1 MPRTYADHVVGY
13 AQAGWPCILPVP
25 AASKF
30 PPPTGFTGADGR
42 NTDPLTL
49 VEFATTRPYDSIALR
64 MPEGVIGID
73 VDEYDKVSVDDAG
86 AQHVV
91 PKRGSA
97 TLAAC
102 IEKWGPLPAT
112 WSSTAR
118 GDETGPGVSR
128 IMFFRAPVRRY
139 AAQLGSDV
147 EVIQRH
153 HRYVVV
159 APSPNPHA
167 GGALYR
173 WYRPDGSPAL
183 PDEIPS
189 PAALAELPAAWAVGL
204 SEGASEQGP
213 ASAAPASGHHLLN
226 QLLEDIRIECA
237 EITSVRLT
245 ALDELNSAEAGSRH
259 DTLSKRIY
267 QLVQLAASGH
277 SGSSYAIEALR
288 IAWSSATA
296 GEAREREFHDM
307 LTTAARKAVTLV
319 GENQVPRDPCI
330 FAEGFEVPGAA
341 PAAQDGQ
348 PIEAIEPARWFFPR
362 EIIGTHAFDPAANL
376 DQPLAQAVLERT
388 YPLLRFAYDT
398 RGWLL
403 RVPDRW
409 ELHGDLTNR
418 AATLVA
424 GLLPIGDPTSEKGSD
439 EEERSKRRARFN
451 TNAGRSAIAKTA
463 AALVEGGMHPCSVR
477 LADLDAE
484 PTMLWAGGLP
494 WDLTSCRLDAPME
507 TWLARVDPATPHL
520 QTAAMQPELR
530 PTPLWDAFLAAVWP
544 DPEIRAW
551 ALRVL
556 SVTLTGYADKALP
569 ILVGDRDRGKTQVV
583 TLLMSV
589 LGSYA
594 HAADPRLLGAEG
606 AKAHQAIVF
615 ALKGRRLSFIDEG
628 PREGKFAA
636 ERLKQLTGGGELTA
650 NQMNQNPITFR
661 PTHTLVLTTN
671 DEPVLTD
678 AAVRSR
684 VRLIPCEGD
693 PAQVIAARAAI
704 GHTSSP
710 AWRAEAPGVLAKMM
724 TEAGAWLAAP
734 QTASTEAAPERIRY
748 LAEHLSAEQDP
759 VRTWLEEETEPFE
772 AGTPSRELYGNFVA
786 GCVQANMRRDTIPT
800 ETAWGKTLTRLGF
813 PSVRTNRSKRRQLR
827 IRQGGLWIDGGAGLT
842 PESAGLVPGPH
853 TNPAPTFSQVT
864 PQVFEF
870 GAGCAGFEERNTHI
884 HAPAQA
890 HEALTTT
897 QAQPGT
903 ANTEISS
910 LTCENVAVPGSAD
923 PARDQTLPFEVDTA
937 PQAPP
942 KPKREQ
948 SESAK
953 AKAAETRA
961 AKRMAAIAEAAGE
974 TYQLPAGVL
983 RNSTI
988 TELSTDQ
995 AAQLLATL
1003 KREPLTVDVEH
1014 TGFPVGHRHYA
1025 LRTVQLGDEN
1035 FAIVLDPHDDA
1046 QRAVI
1051 RHALATA
1058 PVLHAHSATADLI
1071 PLSHADL
1078 LEHGIDEAWSRMHD
1092 TVIPAKLADPES
1104 TGSDPSLKK
1113 LAPAVLGEA
1122 ATSPA
1127 ADEAR
1132 KALFKAGKWLTD
1144 TEPTTEP
1151 ERSGWAQVDPGCA
1164 TMLRYAACDVL
1175 DDAALARRL
1184 PPVEPELLER
1194 ERIAQRMVA
1203 RVADIGIQLDGAHV
1217 DRLRA
1222 EQRAKLEDAATR
1234 LHTYGVENAGSDQQ
1248 VGAVAV
1254 ALGARLPLTPTGRV
1268 SVAKGALEQYDG
1280 IEGPLGGFVRA
1291 RLDYQKAETALGL
1304 FLEPYHQLV
1313 ANGDGRARPTVYTMQ
1328 ARTGRMSAVRPNIQQ
1343 LPREGGFRAC
1353 FNADPG
1359 HLLISADFSGVEL
1372 RVAAALSQDP
1382 HLLEILAQDR
1392 DLHGEAA
1399 AQVFGVDPATGKA
1412 PKARRYKVKSGVFGW
1427 LYGGRAPTLS
1437 GQMGVTP
1444 AVAQQLIDTLG
1455 NMLPGLVAW
1464 TEMTK
1469 NSVQAGHTQ
1478 FRAYNGRTIHMP
1490 VKAPHAAPNYC
1501 IQGSA
1506 RELLIDALLRWR
1518 ETRWGNAVLFPVHDE
1533 LVVQVPEADA
1543 EEATAALAA
1552 CMATELYGVPIVA
1565 EASEPAF
1572 AWQDSA

>member
-1 MPRTYADHVVGY
+1 MPRTFADHVVPY

-25 AASKF
+25 AAAKH
-30 PPPTGFTGADGR
+30 PPPNGFTGADGR
-42 NTDPLTL
+42 DTDALTL
-49 VEFATTRPYDSIALR
+49 VEFATSKPAHSIALR
-64 MPEGVIGID
+64 MPSGVIGID
-73 VDEYDKVSVDDAG
+73 VDEYDKVSHDPETGVEK
-86 AQHVV
+86 VV
-91 PKRGSA
+91 HKRGF
-97 TLAAC
+97 TTLLAA
-102 IEKWGPLPAT
+102 IERWGPLPAT

-118 GDETGPGVSR
+118 GGDTSPGVSR
-128 IMFFRAPVRRY
+128 IMFFRAPPRRY
-139 AAQLGSDV
+139 AAQLGADV

-189 PAALAELPAAWAVGL
+189 PAALAELPAAWAIGL
-204 SEGASEQGP
+204 SEGATEQGP
-213 ASAAPASGHHLLN
+213 VSSDHASGHHLLN
-226 QLLEDIRIECA
+226 QLLDDTRIECA

-245 ALDELNSAEAGSRH
+245 ALEELNSAEAGSRH

-288 IAWSSATA
+288 VAWSSATA
-296 GEAREREFHDM
+296 GEAREREFFDM

-319 GENQVPRDPCI
+319 GENQVPRDPCM

-348 PIEAIEPARWFFPR
+348 PIEAITPARWFFPR

-388 YPLLRFAYDT
+388 YPLLRYAYDT

-424 GLLPIGDPTSEKGSD
+424 GLLPIGDPTAEKGSD

-484 PTMLWAGGLP
+484 PTLLWAGGLP
-494 WDLTSCRLDAPME
+494 WDLNACRLDTPME
-507 TWLARVDPATPHL
+507 TWLARVDPSTPHL
-520 QTAAMQPELR
+520 QTAAMLPELT

-606 AKAHQAIVF
+606 AKAHQSIVF

-650 NQMNQNPITFR
+650 NQMNQNPITFK

-693 PAQVIAARAAI
+693 PSLVIAARAAI

-710 AWRAEAPGVLAKMM
+710 AWRAEAPGVLARMM
-724 TEAGAWLAAP
+724 TEAGAWLANP
-734 QTASTEAAPERIRY
+734 LTASTDAAPERIRY

-786 GCVQANMRRDTIPT
+786 GCLQANMRRDSIPT
-800 ETAWGKTLTRLGF
+800 ENAWGRALTRLGY
-813 PSVRTNRSKRRQLR
+813 PAVRDNRSKRRQLR
-827 IRQGGLWIDGGAGLT
+827 IRQGGLWIEGGAAIG
-842 PESAGLVPGPH
+842 PVGAALVPDSQG
-853 TNPAPTFSQVT
+853 NAAPTFSQVN
-864 PQVFEF
+864 PSVFDFSAASAAFQE
-870 GAGCAGFEERNTHI
+870 GSTHV
-884 HAPAQA
+884 HAPAHT
-890 HEALTTT
+890 HEALT
-897 QAQPGT
+897 PSDNESGT
-903 ANTEISS
+903 ALTATSG
-910 LTCENVAVPGSAD
+910 LTCENTPFPELAD
-923 PARDQTLPFEVDTA
+923 PAPS
-937 PQAPP
+937 
-942 KPKREQ
+942 KPKRQQ
-948 SESAK
+948 SEAAK

-961 AKRMAAIAEAAGE
+961 AKRLAAIEEAAGS
-974 TYQLPAGVL
+974 TYQLPAVVL
-983 RNSTI
+983 RDGTI
-988 TELSTDQ
+988 TELSADQ

-1003 KREPLTVDVEH
+1003 GREPLTVDVEH

-1035 FAIVLDPHDDA
+1035 FATVLDPHDDA

-1051 RHALATA
+1051 RHALAIA

-1071 PLSHADL
+1071 PLAHADL

-1122 ATSPA
+1122 ATSPT

-1132 KALFKAGKWLTD
+1132 KTLFKAGKWLTD

-1203 RVADIGIQLDGAHV
+1203 RVADVGIQLDGAHV
-1217 DRLRA
+1217 DRLRT

-1234 LHTYGVENAGSDQQ
+1234 LHTYGVQNAGSDQQ

-1254 ALGARLPLTPTGRV
+1254 QLGARLPLTPTGRV

-1328 ARTGRMSAVRPNIQQ
+1328 ARTGRMSCVRPNIQQ

-1359 HLLISADFSGVEL
+1359 HVFISADFAGVEL

-1382 HLLEILAQDR
+1382 NLLEILAQDR

-1437 GQMGVTP
+1437 GQMGVSTP
-1444 AVAQQLIDTLG
+1444 VAQQLIDTLG
-1455 NMLPGLVAW
+1455 NMLPGLVSW
-1464 TEMTK
+1464 TETTK
-1469 NSVQAGHTQ
+1469 ASVQAGHTQ

-1518 ETRWGNAVLFPVHDE
+1518 ETRWGDAVLFPVHDE
-1533 LVVQVPEADA
+1533 LVAQVPEADA
-1543 EEATAALAA
+1543 QEATAALAA